1 MAKLLVITS
10 YVQNFHNYRDGID
23 ERFHEIFSEQFDCID
38 ETEDFSSL
46 TLERLRGYDC
56 VALYCAAT
64 WGLTGTD
71 SFPIALTRYLAGGG
85 RILLNH
91 IVSLGRFPE
100 GAQLYGGA
108 FRMHPPY
115 QPYTFYPTQAGRELM
130 SGFESFTIG
139 DEAHLLFTERLLDK
153 EILLYAVDNDHKA
166 YPACATPH
174 QDIYAQSSGIKVPLA
189 WRLRFCKGKMIY
201 CCPGHYAASFAEPG
215 LQSFLRGCA
224 KWLLEA

>member
-1 MAKLLVITS
+1 M
-10 YVQNFHNYRDGID
+10 R
-23 ERFHEIFSEQFDCID
+23 
-38 ETEDFSSL
+38 
-46 TLERLRGYDC
+46 
-56 VALYCAAT
+56 
-64 WGLTGTD
+64 
-71 SFPIALTRYLAGGG
+71 
-85 RILLNH
+85 
-91 IVSLGRFPE
+91 
-100 GAQLYGGA
+100 
-108 FRMHPPY
+108 PPY

-201 CCPGHYAASFAEPG
+201 CCPGHNAASFAEPG

>member
-23 ERFHEIFSEQFDCID
+23 ERFHEIFSEQIDCID

-115 QPYTFYPTQAGRELM
+115 QP
-130 SGFESFTIG
+130 
-139 DEAHLLFTERLLDK
+139 
-153 EILLYAVDNDHKA
+153 
-166 YPACATPH
+166 
-174 QDIYAQSSGIKVPLA
+174 
-189 WRLRFCKGKMIY
+189 
-201 CCPGHYAASFAEPG
+201 
-215 LQSFLRGCA
+215 
-224 KWLLEA
+224 